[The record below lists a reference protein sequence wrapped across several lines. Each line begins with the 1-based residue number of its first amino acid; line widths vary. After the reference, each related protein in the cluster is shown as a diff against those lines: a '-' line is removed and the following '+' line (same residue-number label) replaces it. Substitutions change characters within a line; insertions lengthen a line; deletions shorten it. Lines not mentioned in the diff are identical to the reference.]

1 MLLLHNLWKKVLA
14 FILPES
20 FNIKGTT
27 PHIKAVIFTIAMYLI
42 EIIFITELGLRNVI
56 PLK

>member
-20 FNIKGTT
+20 FNIKGIT
-27 PHIKAVIFTIAMYLI
+27 PLIKAVIFTIAMYLI
-42 EIIFITELGLRNVI
+42 VIIFITELGLRNVI